1 MLSLIYFKQ
10 KESFVKSGVEQEIE
24 SKIELSSFLSISI
37 SCSTPDFT
45 KLSFCKQ
52 YIKDN
57 IYDFK
62 FDNIIDLL
70 SKLKTDF
77 NRRFT
82 DFTIINNIIQ
92 LFNDPFN
99 SENVPLQFKEIKVLR
114 ENPQYLSSFNSSKLL
129 EFYKNLPNEF
139 HQLKQNAFKI
149 TSFFPTNRCERLF
162 SYRSH

>member
-1 MLSLIYFKQ
+1 MYH
-10 KESFVKSGVEQEIE
+10 EIE
-24 SKIELSSFLSISI
+24 ILKNELNSIFDSI

-45 KLSFCKQ
+45 QLSFCKQ

-70 SKLKTDF
+70 SKLKSDF

-82 DFTIINNIIQ
+82 DFTKINNIIQ

-99 SENVPLQFKEIKVLR
+99 FENVPLQFEKEIKVLR

-129 EFYKNLPNEF
+129 EFYKNSPNEF

-149 TSFFPTNRCERLF
+149 TSFFPTTYRCERLF